1 MFVSPQSVWGSFW
14 KDGHWGYKCCHQ
26 LVKEA
31 YCTGEAGIE
40 AAEVRRTTGLVD
52 FCLANE
58 TSSIVLLC

>member
-1 MFVSPQSVWGSFW
+1 MLRCMFVSPQSVWGSFW

-40 AAEVRRTTGLVD
+40 AAEVSPYNRACRFLFG
-52 FCLANE
+52 
-58 TSSIVLLC
+58 